1 MRLPLPPIG
10 ILRLTQSLEHLIGRV
25 LNAISLFAGA
35 LLFLMA
41 VIVTTD
47 VLKRWLTGK
56 PINGVFESVEV
67 MLVAVI
73 MGVLGLV
80 EWQHRQLNVDVF
92 THRAR
97 GRLALGFLVLDKG
110 LALLFIGVLLAMACT
125 EWLKAWNGWYL
136 GRGLVA
142 IPIVVPM
149 GFIVVGA
156 ALCWIAAAWGFGKGI
171 ACIVTGGKYRVPQS
185 ETEIGGAASGPAVG
199 SH

>member
-1 MRLPLPPIG
+1 M
-10 ILRLTQSLEHLIGRV
+10 TQTLERCIDRV
-25 LNAISLFAGA
+25 LYAISLVAGA

-56 PINGVFESVEV
+56 PIIGVFESVEV

-97 GRLALGFLVLDKG
+97 GRLAVGLIVLDKA
-110 LALLFIGVLLAMACT
+110 LALLFIGILLAMACT
-125 EWLKAWNGWYL
+125 EWLKAWNGWYV

-171 ACIVTGGKYRVPQS
+171 ACFVTGRNYRVPQT
-185 ETEIGGAASGPAVG
+185 EAEIGGAAAGPAAG
-199 SH
+199 SR